1 MGREKGDGR
10 RKGKG
15 DRGRGGKGRAMKG
28 VEKDARGGKG
38 RGEKMGGRGSTIS
51 EKRPFPVIRWL
62 ITGLYTLFW

>member
-1 MGREKGDGR
+1 
-10 RKGKG
+10 
-15 DRGRGGKGRAMKG
+15 MKG